1 MKRFPV
7 IKIDLTGSGMAIVP
21 GFGRISLNDARIC
34 DKMGAWKVWREG
46 IRQHHYIDL

>member
-7 IKIDLTGSGMAIVP
+7 MKIDLTGSGMAIVP
-21 GFGRISLNDARIC
+21 GFGRISLNGARIC
-34 DKMGAWKVWREG
+34 DKMETWKTWWEG